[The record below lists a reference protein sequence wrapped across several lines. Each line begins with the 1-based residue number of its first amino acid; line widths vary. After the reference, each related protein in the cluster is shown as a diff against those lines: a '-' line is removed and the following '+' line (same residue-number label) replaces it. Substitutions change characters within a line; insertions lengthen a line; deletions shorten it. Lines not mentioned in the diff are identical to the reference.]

1 MNVCLNYKCQN
12 KIELMCLNE
21 MMFAKPIRWT
31 SVLFVTGGILEMNF
45 RFQSKVCN
53 GCHDL
58 MQKSMSFND
67 FANFC

>member
-1 MNVCLNYKCQN
+1 M
-12 KIELMCLNE
+12 
-21 MMFAKPIRWT
+21 
-31 SVLFVTGGILEMNF
+31 LFVTGGILEMNF

>member
-1 MNVCLNYKCQN
+1 M
-12 KIELMCLNE
+12 IELMCLHE
-21 MMFAKPIRWT
+21 MMLAKPIGWT
-31 SVLFVTGGILEMNF
+31 GVLFVIGGIVEMNF

-67 FANFC
+67 FANFFC